1 MKKLLLPVAA
11 GCAFMASG
19 CSSVM
24 SHTGDYQGYYSGSKS
39 DVRMIGSQDTS
50 WAMTPLLA
58 IDLPFSAVM
67 DTLLL
72 PYDYYH
78 RNTVGTQQR
87 IKMDEQ
93 HNLALSHG
101 VDINH
106 VPPTTPLINVN

>member
-24 SHTGDYQGYYSGSKS
+24 SHTGDYQGYYPGSKA
-39 DVRMIGSQDTS
+39 DVRMIGSNDTS

-58 IDLPFSAVM
+58 IDLPFTAVM

-72 PYDYYH
+72 PYDYYNRH
-78 RNTVGTQQR
+78 TVGTQDR
-87 IKMDEQ
+87 IKNDEN
-93 HNLALSHG
+93 HNLAVSHG

-106 VPPTTPLINVN
+106 IPPTTPVINVN